1 MGVDTCHFILP
12 PPILGDRSSV
22 EMRVSGVSAVLL
34 LSLAALSSAQGEAR
48 EGRPKPWLKQ
58 KMERQ
63 KVVMIDIEYR

>member
-1 MGVDTCHFILP
+1 
-12 PPILGDRSSV
+12 
-22 EMRVSGVSAVLL
+22 MRVSGVSAVLL
-34 LSLAALSSAQGEAR
+34 LSLAALTSAQGEAR